1 MQAPPTQLQVSMI
14 GWSLTTVVSAQLHK
28 CTWLSPSVLNIN
40 GGLKLILYAPEE
52 SILTTTI
59 INLLTSLARNYNIL
73 EEADQWK
80 ILTRVD

>member
-14 GWSLTTVVSAQLHK
+14 GWSLTTVVSAKLHK